1 MKTPFF
7 VVLSMVV
14 CLPFLSCG
22 KEEPWNGKEPSFPE
36 NPQPSVSE
44 PFSPRWVSLVDNSVD
59 EQSIDI
65 STRYL
70 GIQGTTCVASPPP
83 VYVGAV
89 FPENSFAAAFD
100 REVTHLKNPV
110 GLTFDFPNPYLTSMD
125 DVRESGY
132 WKKIKE
138 VLRSEEYKSYTF
150 PKSPYQVQFAEL
162 DSLSHVEAC
171 FPDNKRFGHEFEK
184 VGRQWL
190 KMKGVKSLLLG
201 RIVFKGFT
209 VSMDVP
215 AKGLF
220 VDEALQSD
228 EWVYV
233 RTLTYGATA
242 YCLIASEYSFSDT
255 MEALKTSFVLDK
267 DRPEEVLS
275 RSQIVLL
282 TVSDISQEAGVCTT
296 FEDLNRFIN
305 NPLGDGVA
313 YGYPIFCKGFYTK
326 DNRAFIK

>member
-1 MKTPFF
+1 MKNLFS
-7 VVLSMVV
+7 VVLGIIV

-22 KEEPWNGKEPSFPE
+22 KEEPWSGKKPSLPE
-36 NPQPSVSE
+36 NPQPSVSD

-59 EQSIDI
+59 EQGIDI

-89 FPENSFAAAFD
+89 FPEGSFAASFD
-100 REVTHLKNPV
+100 REVTHLKHPV

-125 DVRESGY
+125 EVKESGY
-132 WKKIKE
+132 WKKMKE

-150 PKSPYQVQFAEL
+150 PKSPYRVQFAEL

-201 RIVFKGFT
+201 RIIFKGFT

-215 AKGLF
+215 ARGLF
-220 VDEALQSD
+220 VDKTLKTD

-233 RTLTYGATA
+233 RILTYGATA
-242 YCLIASEYSFSDT
+242 YCLIASEYSSSDM

-267 DRPEEVLS
+267 DRPGEVLS

-282 TVSDISQEAGVCTT
+282 TVSDISQEAGVFTA
-296 FEDLNRFIN
+296 FEDLNRFIH
-305 NPLGDGVA
+305 NPLGDGAA